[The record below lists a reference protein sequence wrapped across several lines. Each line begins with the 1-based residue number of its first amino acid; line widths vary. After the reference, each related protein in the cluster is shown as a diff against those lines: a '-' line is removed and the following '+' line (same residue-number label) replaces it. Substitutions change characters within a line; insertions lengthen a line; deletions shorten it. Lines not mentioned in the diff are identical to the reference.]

1 MNNADTIHCTT
12 WVRALFYIL
21 SKENGGATLLV
32 SNTENF
38 QYTAEVNIFLKERQN
53 FTANF
58 IRREQENENESAVLE

>member
-1 MNNADTIHCTT
+1 
-12 WVRALFYIL
+12 L